1 MSARTRCV
9 VAAVLLVAAACGVPI
24 DDAPR
29 QIPADRVPFEL
40 LNPQLTPPTSLP

>member
-1 MSARTRCV
+1 MSARTRWV
-9 VAAVLLVAAACGVPI
+9 VAAVLLLAAACGVPT

-40 LNPQLTPPTSLP
+40 LNPELTPPPSLP